1 MISAFRFLNKPYPLN
16 DDLKHNA
23 KIVLFL
29 SIGVFAFLSLFQP
42 IGISA
47 FSRKDIMYLVFG
59 IAASLFVI
67 LTLNLIVLPSSFP
80 RFFNSSR
87 WNIKKEIGWDLW
99 MLLSISSCALL
110 VYSKILGPTGIA
122 FTDVLKVILIGSVP
136 VALLIVINYNR
147 MLRSNLKSAQLLN
160 EKLIEKRERSRRL
173 IHFESEYKNDEIT
186 LNPESILAIKSADNY
201 VDIFYERE
209 GILRKHTIRSTLSK
223 TEAITVNCG
232 FLFRC
237 HRSYIVNIQ
246 RIAEVHGNPQG
257 YTLYIENLDFPVP
270 VSHMY
275 IMEFKRLLN

>member
-1 MISAFRFLNKPYPLN
+1 MISALRFLNKPYPLN

-47 FSRKDIMYLVFG
+47 FSRKVIIYLVFG

-67 LTLNLIVLPSSFP
+67 LTLNLIVLPSVFP

-87 WNIKKEIGWDLW
+87 WNIKREIGWNLW

-110 VYSKILGPTGIA
+110 VYSKILGPTGIV

-136 VALLIVINYNR
+136 VALLIIINYNR

-160 EKLIEKRERSRRL
+160 QKLTEKREQNRRL
-173 IHFESEYKNDEIT
+173 IHFVSEYKNDEIT

-201 VDIFYERE
+201 VDIYYERE
-209 GILRKHTIRSTLSK
+209 GTPRRHTIRSTLNK
-223 TEAITVNCG
+223 AAATTENCG

-237 HRSYIVNIQ
+237 HRSFIVNIH
-246 RIAEVHGNPQG
+246 RITEVQGNSQG

-275 IMEFKRLLN
+275 IMEFKRLLI